1 MKHAFVPNQH
11 SFGAAVILFLPIVA
25 AHLRTDMM
33 FGVEKAEDLT
43 PESDAGEQRHPRHD
57 PFIGIGLGWV
67 AEEFI

>member
-1 MKHAFVPNQH
+1 M
-11 SFGAAVILFLPIVA
+11 ILFLPIVA